1 MMLRLSPLGNSN
13 KDRNNT
19 PPGYNHQK
27 KNQYKI
33 AATKGDPMKSILM
46 LAATLL
52 TVATAHAQNFP
63 TRPIRIIVPFAAGGP
78 ADITSRNIA
87 PRLTELLGQ
96 PIVVDNRGGANGT
109 IGAEAM
115 IRATPDGHTLLMTTA
130 SVTSINMVTYSRPP
144 YDTLRDM
151 LPLSPVMTTGS
162 LIVLHPSMPV
172 KTLKEFV
179 TFAKTR
185 PDQIAFGSAG
195 TGGTLHLGL
204 EMLMAE
210 AGIRITHVAY
220 KGAAPA
226 VSDVVAGQIQ
236 GMFVDL
242 PVISPYVKSGRVRAI
257 AVAAQQRSPHF
268 PDIPSAKEAGYANV
282 DMLNYYGLLTQA
294 KVPRDIALKL
304 HDAIVKTVN
313 TPAVRDRL
321 LSVGADPLTMS
332 IEEFTEYIRKDIEK
346 WRKVVKAANLTF
358 ER

>member
-1 MMLRLSPLGNSN
+1 MT
-13 KDRNNT
+13 K
-19 PPGYNHQK
+19 PPRGYNQQK
-27 KNQYKI
+27 TNQNKI
-33 AATKGDPMKSILM
+33 DAAQGGLMKSILM

-52 TVATAHAQNFP
+52 TVTTAQAQNFP

-78 ADITSRNIA
+78 ADITSRNIG

-96 PIVVDNRGGANGT
+96 AIIVDNRGGANGT

-115 IRATPDGHTLLMTTA
+115 IRSAPDGHTLLMTTA
-130 SVTSINMVTYSRPP
+130 SVTSINMVTYAKPP

-162 LIVLHPSMPV
+162 LIVIHPSMPA

-179 TFAKTR
+179 ALAKSR
-185 PDQIAFGSAG
+185 PEQIAFGSAG

-210 AGIRITHVAY
+210 AKIKITHVAY
-220 KGAAPA
+220 KGAGPA
-226 VSDVVAGQIQ
+226 VSDLIAGQIQ

-257 AVAAQQRSPHF
+257 AVAASKRSPHF
-268 PDIPSAKEAGYANV
+268 PDIPSTKEQGFDNV
-282 DMLNYYGLLTQA
+282 DMLNYYGLLAPA
-294 KVPRDIALKL
+294 KTPRDIALKL
-304 HDAIVKTVN
+304 HDAIIKTVN

-321 LSVGADPLTMS
+321 LSVGADPLTMT
-332 IEEFTEYIRKDIEK
+332 IEEFTDYIRTDIEK
-346 WRKVVKAANLTF
+346 WRKVVKTANLSF

>member
-1 MMLRLSPLGNSN
+1 
-13 KDRNNT
+13 
-19 PPGYNHQK
+19 
-27 KNQYKI
+27 
-33 AATKGDPMKSILM
+33 MKHLLM

-52 TVATAHAQNFP
+52 AAVPAYAQNFP
-63 TRPIRIIVPFAAGGP
+63 SRQIRIVVPFAAGGP

-96 PIVVDNRGGANGT
+96 SIVVDNRGGANGT

-115 IRATPDGHTLLMTTA
+115 VRAAPDGHTLLMTTA
-130 SVTSINMVTYSRPP
+130 SVTSINMVTYAKPP

-151 LPLSPVMTTGS
+151 LPLSTVMTTAS
-162 LIVLHPSMPV
+162 LIVLHPSMPA
-172 KTLKEFV
+172 KNLKDFV
-179 TFAKTR
+179 AFAKTR

-195 TGGTLHLGL
+195 LGGTLHLGL

-210 AGIRITHVAY
+210 ANIKITHVAY

-226 VSDVVAGQIQ
+226 VTDVVAGQIQ

-257 AVAAQQRSPHF
+257 AVASQQRSPHF
-268 PDIPSAKEAGYANV
+268 PAIPSTREAGFGNV

-294 KVPRDIALKL
+294 KVPRDVALKL
-304 HDAIVKTVN
+304 HDAIIKTVN
-313 TPAVRDRL
+313 TPAVRERL

-332 IEEFTEYIRKDIEK
+332 IEEFTDYIRKDIEK
-346 WRKVVKAANLTF
+346 WRKVVKAANLKF
-358 ER
+358 DR

>member
-1 MMLRLSPLGNSN
+1 MTHLFVLLVSLLGVTS
-13 KDRNNT
+13 
-19 PPGYNHQK
+19 
-27 KNQYKI
+27 
-33 AATKGDPMKSILM
+33 A
-46 LAATLL
+46 LAQ
-52 TVATAHAQNFP
+52 VFP
-63 TRPIRIIVPFAAGGP
+63 SRPIRIVVPFAAGGP

-87 PRLTELLGQ
+87 PRLGELLGQ
-96 PIVVDNRGGANGT
+96 PIVVDNRAGGNGS

-115 IRATPDGHTLLMTTA
+115 IRAPADGHTLLMTTA
-130 SVTSINMVTYSRPP
+130 SVTSINMVTYAKPP

-172 KTLKEFV
+172 KNLKEFV
-179 TFAKTR
+179 AFAKAR

-195 TGGTLHLGL
+195 LGGTLHLGL

-210 AGIRITHVAY
+210 AQIKITHVAY

-226 VSDVVAGQIQ
+226 VTDVTAGQIQ

-242 PVISPYVKSGRVRAI
+242 PVISPYVKSGRVKAI

-268 PDIPSAKEAGYANV
+268 PEIPSAREQGFANI

-304 HDAIVKTVN
+304 HDAIIRTVN
-313 TPAVRDRL
+313 TPAVRERL
-321 LSVGADPLTMS
+321 LAVGADPLTMT
-332 IEEFTEYIRKDIEK
+332 IEEFGEYIRKDIEK
-346 WRKVVKAANLTF
+346 WRRVVKIANLSF

>member
-1 MMLRLSPLGNSN
+1 MTRLLVLLAGLLS
-13 KDRNNT
+13 
-19 PPGYNHQK
+19 
-27 KNQYKI
+27 
-33 AATKGDPMKSILM
+33 AAS
-46 LAATLL
+46 AF
-52 TVATAHAQNFP
+52 AQAFP
-63 TRPIRIIVPFAAGGP
+63 SRAIRIVVPFAAGGP

-87 PRLTELLGQ
+87 PRLGELLGQ
-96 PIVVDNRGGANGT
+96 QVVVDNRAGGNGS

-115 IRATPDGHTLLMTTA
+115 IRAPADGHTLLMTTA
-130 SVTSINMVTYSRPP
+130 SVTSINMVTYAKPP

-172 KTLKEFV
+172 KNLKEFV
-179 TFAKTR
+179 AFAKAR
-185 PDQIAFGSAG
+185 PNQIAFGSAG
-195 TGGTLHLGL
+195 LGGTLHLGL

-210 AGIRITHVAY
+210 ANIKITHVAY

-226 VSDVVAGQIQ
+226 VVDVTAGQIQ

-242 PVISPYVKSGRVRAI
+242 PVISPYVKSGRVKAI

-268 PDIPSAKEAGYANV
+268 PDIPSAKEQGFENI

-294 KVPRDIALKL
+294 KVSRDIALKL
-304 HDAIVKTVN
+304 HDAIIRTVN

-321 LSVGADPLTMS
+321 LAVGADPLTMT

-346 WRKVVKAANLTF
+346 WRRVVKAANLTF